1 MSRFRL
7 PVALLGALALAL
19 TLALSAWGER
29 LPSFGDPP
37 LGKPPFGPSPRSLA
51 IRGVAIGLYP
61 GLQGRLHVTVR
72 NPNPFAVRVIAL
84 SVAVG
89 SAAKGCPARFVQPGR
104 LARPFRVRGR
114 GLARVALPIRM
125 ASNAPRVC
133 NGLRFP
139 LRFRAR
145 AVRP

>member
-1 MSRFRL
+1 MSRLRL

-37 LGKPPFGPSPRSLA
+37 LGQPPLGSAPRRLA

-72 NPNPFAVRVIAL
+72 NPNLFAVRVL
-84 SVAVG
+84 SLRVAVG
-89 SAAKGCPARFVQPGR
+89 SPGRGCPASAVRPGP
-104 LARPFRVRGR
+104 LAQPFRVRGR
-114 GLARVALPIRM
+114 GLARVALPIEM
-125 ASNAPRVC
+125 ATDAPLACSGR
-133 NGLRFP
+133 RFP
-139 LRFRAR
+139 LRFQAK
-145 AVRP
+145 AVRA